1 MERDRIKY
9 YREFGVNKVVFITG
23 AAKRIGAAI
32 ARTFHRQG
40 FKVVIHYN
48 RSISEANGL
57 IAELNGNRA
66 DSAAALQA
74 DLNDKDATLDMAKKV
89 VDIFGRVDVLVN
101 NASSFYP
108 TKLGE
113 IEQQTWDDLIDS
125 NLRGAFFISQQ
136 LADQLKSRK
145 GAIVNI
151 VDTHSDR
158 PLQGFPT
165 YSIAKAG
172 LKAMTKSLAIE
183 LAPNVRVNGVSP
195 GAILWPPSLEND
207 QDPEVLER
215 RKATLARIPLARL
228 GKTEDIAEAV
238 FYMATEA
245 SYITG
250 FTLKVDGGRSLV

>member
-1 MERDRIKY
+1 M
-9 YREFGVNKVVFITG
+9 NKVVFITG

-89 VDIFGRVDVLVN
+89 VNIFGRVDVLVN